1 MHQLSAGPAVRT
13 VAGPCSDKRTL
24 SERQPEHG
32 PDADHRAVPRGNGFC
47 PPLRCAGDK
56 DQQKEASQLVM
67 EVPRTIDDR
76 AYIYAKSKE
85 SLDALIDLIEET
97 LKRGDTLCELLI
109 PYSEGGVLN
118 TITST
123 STVESTEYLPEGVK
137 VIAHLSAKNAQKYAE
152 FISPS

>member
-1 MHQLSAGPAVRT
+1 MHQLPAGPPVWT
-13 VAGPCSDKRTL
+13 FAGACGDQGSL
-24 SERQPEHG
+24 SGGQPEPG
-32 PDADHRAVPRGNGFC
+32 ADADHGTVPCGNGFC
-47 PPLRCAGDK
+47 ACERRAGDE
-56 DQQKEASQLVM
+56 DQQKEAAQLVM

-123 STVESTEYLPEGVK
+123 STVESTEYLPEGIK

-152 FISPS
+152 YISPS

>member
-1 MHQLSAGPAVRT
+1 MDVTR
-13 VAGPCSDKRTL
+13 DTL
-24 SERQPEHG
+24 AEIG
-32 PDADHRAVPRGNGFC
+32 
-47 PPLRCAGDK
+47 AGDIPVLYVFNK
-56 DQQKEASQLVM
+56 SDIVQDQQKEASQLVM

-109 PYSEGGVLN
+109 PYSDGGVLN